1 MQFTA
6 EWVLIISFEFL
17 TGHEWGSAPESP
29 CGVCAEERSEEGG
42 SEAAR
47 DGEDDDEGLSQ
58 ERLEGETNQL
68 PADMKERNE
77 KKNYAGSENHSPH

>member
-47 DGEDDDEGLSQ
+47 DGEDDDEGLS
-58 ERLEGETNQL
+58 
-68 PADMKERNE
+68 
-77 KKNYAGSENHSPH
+77 